1 MKSYQSTSS
10 TQLTFFIPNALIP
23 EQRGIVTSHL
33 IQRPKTLLGLH
44 ANISTVTAFNLE
56 QYEGT

>member
-10 TQLTFFIPNALIP
+10 TQLTFFIPNAVIP
-23 EQRGIVTSHL
+23 EQRVIVTSYL

-44 ANISTVTAFNLE
+44 A
-56 QYEGT
+56 